1 MEVDTAMPTRPKV
14 EMIGGFEKWQ
24 VEGWLNTLLE
34 SFDIRAD
41 KKKKS
46 AVRLLA
52 VKKKRYLDLL
62 KLK

>member
-1 MEVDTAMPTRPKV
+1 MAAPTRPKV

-24 VEGWLNTLLE
+24 VESWLDTLLQ
-34 SFDIRAD
+34 SYDIRAD
-41 KKKKS
+41 KKKKR

-52 VKKKRYLDLL
+52 IKKKRYLDLL

>member
-1 MEVDTAMPTRPKV
+1 MPARPKI

-34 SFDIRAD
+34 SYDIRAD

-52 VKKKRYLDLL
+52 IKKKRYLDLL